1 MTIDMHHHWISAG
14 LSEVL
19 RKRTEMP
26 RIYKMDDGRE
36 FLDSPIAGFPLTE
49 GFDSPEKRI
58 TEMDKA
64 GITRGV
70 LSMIGLGIENMPL
83 EISLPLL
90 RAYNDSVSKT
100 CQTYPDRFSALAAIP
115 YTDMDAAVAEFERAM
130 DLPGMVG
137 AQLPGDGFLSKK
149 RAERWRPVFAA
160 ANRRHAH
167 FLVHYGKQA
176 NDPDAP
182 RPDLSDNSTPRR
194 GTLDMQARLSSDML
208 TFVMTDFLKDFPNVS
223 VQTHNLGGN
232 IPLEVERLD
241 HRHMISNPGEEL
253 PSVKFRNMKMVVD
266 CNSYGP
272 RGIELAVAVYG
283 ADKIVAGTDG
293 TLFGM
298 EWTEKALDEANISD
312 ADKEAIR
319 HGNAERVLAPNL
331 HKVTR
336 AAAE

>member
-1 MTIDMHHHWISAG
+1 MTIDMHHHWISKE

-49 GFDSPEKRI
+49 GFDSAEKRI
-58 TEMDKA
+58 AEMDQG
-64 GITRGV
+64 GISRGV

-90 RAYNDSVSKT
+90 RVYNNSVSRM
-100 CQTYPDRFSALAAIP
+100 CQQYPDRFSALAAIP

-137 AQLPGDGFLSKK
+137 AQLPGDGFLSQK
-149 RAERWRPVFAA
+149 RAERWRPVFEA

-182 RPDLSDNSTPRR
+182 RPDLSDLATPRR
-194 GTLDMQARLSSDML
+194 GTLDMQSRLSSAML
-208 TFVMTDFLKDFPNVS
+208 TFVMTDFLKDYPNVS

-241 HRHMISNPGEEL
+241 HRHMISHPGEEL
-253 PSVKFRNMKMVVD
+253 PSNKFRHMKMVVD
-266 CNSYGP
+266 CNSYGA
-272 RGIELAVAVYG
+272 RGIELAVSVYG

-298 EWTEKALDEANISD
+298 EWTEKALREANITE
-312 ADKEAIR
+312 ADREAIR
-319 HGNAERVLAPNL
+319 HLNAERVLAPNL
-331 HKVTR
+331 HKEAR